1 MLVHSHGPGCDGC
14 ARSDLVAQGQG
25 DQSPI
30 INGEAMASDLDT
42 VRVLRAL
49 FNDMPRAPQG
59 LTNEETMAWIQ
70 QSMTGFEGGELA
82 YTIEHIT
89 RNSMLDIVL
98 RLREDG
104 YLQDDAEFDKT
115 VQQISTPEGRKTF
128 MDWCINAQKS
138 VDATSRLLNR
148 AKRSWS
154 DPQPLFSVRPA
165 LIERFVSARPTGA
178 GPLYAE
184 FCARDD
190 VREIGVFDAEPGG
203 LHEFPWGFVVETPEG
218 WNIYVAEVWR
228 RGTVGS
234 FDRFLSAWDMELKA
248 PQDGAPATQPTVP
261 DGLLAEIGIGSF
273 ASITLQATPDPVLR
287 RWVGEVFIALM
298 LPTMAGRVLDEDFD
312 FPGSW

>member
-1 MLVHSHGPGCDGC
+1 MG
-14 ARSDLVAQGQG
+14 
-25 DQSPI
+25 I
-30 INGEAMASDLDT
+30 ITGGAMASDLDT

-59 LTNEETMAWIQ
+59 LTHEETMAWIQ

-82 YTIEHIT
+82 YTIEHVT

-104 YLQDDAEFDKT
+104 YLQEDAEFDKT
-115 VQQISTPEGRKTF
+115 VAQISTPEGRKTF
-128 MDWCINAQKS
+128 MDWCITAQKS

-165 LIERFVSARPTGA
+165 AIERFASAQATGP

-184 FCARDD
+184 FCGRED
-190 VREIGVFDAEPGG
+190 VREIGVFDTAPETI
-203 LHEFPWGFVVETPEG
+203 HEFPWGFVTESSEG
-218 WNIYVAEVWR
+218 WNFYLAEAWR

-234 FDRFLSAWDMELKA
+234 FDRFLSAWNLETRPGPDSAAAAPVVPPELS
-248 PQDGAPATQPTVP
+248 V
-261 DGLLAEIGIGSF
+261 EIGIASF
-273 ASITLQATPDPVLR
+273 ASLTLKASPDPGLR

>member
-1 MLVHSHGPGCDGC
+1 
-14 ARSDLVAQGQG
+14 
-25 DQSPI
+25 
-30 INGEAMASDLDT
+30 MASDLDT

-59 LTNEETMAWIQ
+59 LTHEETMAWIQ
-70 QSMTGFEGGELA
+70 QSMTGFEGGDLA

-104 YLQDDAEFDKT
+104 YLQVDAEFDKT
-115 VQQISTPEGRKTF
+115 VEQISTPEGRKTF

-154 DPQPLFSVRPA
+154 DPQPLFSVHPEA
-165 LIERFVSARPTGA
+165 IERFASAQPTGP

-184 FCARDD
+184 YCARED
-190 VREIGVFDAEPGG
+190 VREIGVFDTEPDAI
-203 LHEFPWGFVVETPEG
+203 HEFPWGFITEGPEG
-218 WNIYVAEVWR
+218 WNIYVAEAWR

-234 FDRFLSAWDMELKA
+234 FERFLSAWALE
-248 PQDGAPATQPTVP
+248 TQPGH
-261 DGLLAEIGIGSF
+261 DGHAATASAAAPPGLTAEIGIASF
-273 ASITLQATPDPVLR
+273 ASLTLQGTPDPELR

>member
-1 MLVHSHGPGCDGC
+1 
-14 ARSDLVAQGQG
+14 
-25 DQSPI
+25 
-30 INGEAMASDLDT
+30 MASDLDT

-59 LTNEETMAWIQ
+59 LTHEETMAWIQ
-70 QSMTGFEGGELA
+70 QSMTGYEGGELA

-115 VQQISTPEGRKTF
+115 VEQISTPEGRKTF

-154 DPQPLFSVRPA
+154 DPQPLFSVHPEA
-165 LIERFVSARPTGA
+165 IERFSRAQSTGP
-178 GPLYAE
+178 GPLYTE
-184 FCARDD
+184 FCARED
-190 VREIGVFDAEPGG
+190 VREIGVFDTESGCV
-203 LHEFPWGFVVETPEG
+203 HEFPWGFVTEGPEG
-218 WNIYVAEVWR
+218 WNIYLAEVWR

-234 FDRFLSAWDMELKA
+234 FDRFLRAWALETTD
-248 PQDGAPATQPTVP
+248 TQGGTQSTVAVP
-261 DGLLAEIGIGSF
+261 PGLSAEIGIASF
-273 ASITLQATPDPVLR
+273 ASLTLLGTPEPGLR

-298 LPTMAGRVLDEDFD
+298 LPAMAGRVLDEDFD
-312 FPGSW
+312 FPDSW

>member
-1 MLVHSHGPGCDGC
+1 
-14 ARSDLVAQGQG
+14 
-25 DQSPI
+25 
-30 INGEAMASDLDT
+30 MASDLDT

-59 LTNEETMAWIQ
+59 LTHEETMAWIQ
-70 QSMTGFEGGELA
+70 QSMTGYEGGELA

-104 YLQDDAEFDKT
+104 YLQDDTEFDKT
-115 VQQISTPEGRKTF
+115 VEQISTPEGRKTF

-154 DPQPLFSVRPA
+154 DPQPLFSVRPEA
-165 LIERFVSARPTGA
+165 IEHFASGQFSGP

-184 FCARDD
+184 FCQRED
-190 VREIGVFDAEPGG
+190 VREIGVFDSESGCV
-203 LHEFPWGFVVETPEG
+203 HEFPWGFVIEGPEG
-218 WNIYVAEVWR
+218 WDIYVAEVWR

-234 FDRFLSAWDMELKA
+234 FDRFLGAWAMETRTEPVA
-248 PQDGAPATQPTVP
+248 PGSPAQERAAPEVP
-261 DGLLAEIGIGSF
+261 PEIKAEIGITRF
-273 ASITLQATPDPVLR
+273 ASLILQGAPEPGLR
-287 RWVGEVFIALM
+287 RWVAEVFIALM
-298 LPTMAGRVLDEDFD
+298 LPTMAARVLDEDFD
-312 FPGSW
+312 FPSSW

>member
-1 MLVHSHGPGCDGC
+1 MPLCWFVRIGPDATGE
-14 ARSDLVAQGQG
+14 LVAQGL
-25 DQSPI
+25 I
-30 INGEAMASDLDT
+30 ITGGAMASDLDT

-49 FNDMPRAPQG
+49 FSDMPRAPQG
-59 LTNEETMAWIQ
+59 LTSEETMAWIQ
-70 QSMTGFEGGELA
+70 QSMAGFEGGELA

-104 YLQDDAEFDKT
+104 YLQDDAEFEKT
-115 VQQISTPEGRKTF
+115 VEQISTPEGRKTF

-154 DPQPLFSVRPA
+154 DPQPLFSVRPE

-184 FCARDD
+184 YCARDD
-190 VREIGVFDAEPGG
+190 VREIGVFDGEPEA
-203 LHEFPWGFVVETPEG
+203 LHEFPWGFVVETPHG
-218 WNIYVAEVWR
+218 WHFYLAEVWR

-234 FDRFLSAWDMELKA
+234 FDRFLSAWDMEVQSLKNS
-248 PQDGAPATQPTVP
+248 DSAPAAGSPVP
-261 DGLLAEIGIGSF
+261 EGILAEIGIGCF
-273 ASITLQATPDPVLR
+273 ASLTLQGVLDPDLR